1 MLAVLR
7 ESLEQQLLDVQAQI
21 EALNAEI
28 TASSSYPGVSSMELD
43 TGEARQ
49 KVVLKSV
56 ESLNRTLR
64 SLRATENWLI
74 RRLNG
79 SGIVSVH
86 NRRKS

>member
-7 ESLEQQLLDVQAQI
+7 ASLEQQLLDVQAQMA
-21 EALNAEI
+21 ALNAEI
-28 TASSSYPGVSSMELD
+28 VSSSSHPGISSMELD

-56 ESLNRTLR
+56 ESLYRTLR
-64 SLRATENWLI
+64 RLRATEAWLI

-79 SGIVSVH
+79 GGIVSVR